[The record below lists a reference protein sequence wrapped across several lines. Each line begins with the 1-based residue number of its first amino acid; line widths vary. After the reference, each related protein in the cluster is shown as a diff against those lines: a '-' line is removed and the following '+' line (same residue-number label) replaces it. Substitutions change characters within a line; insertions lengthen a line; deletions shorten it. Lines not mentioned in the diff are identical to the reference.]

1 MTDEWMIQPKV
12 KNAKLKYS
20 DVWNVF
26 GVPVKKDNSGVFCVI
41 DGYASCFNCNSTYIK
56 KKDTG
61 TIPLRNHPCFKNYIM
76 EQEQQESLIL
86 KTQASSTTQILPQT
100 AASGINP
107 LTSYGLVIK
116 SIRLTLHEKL
126 RTKESI
132 VQWLCRSMRP
142 FSIVND
148 IGLRN
153 IVQQAI
159 SLGAKY
165 GNIDVNSMLPHRSII
180 TEHMKIMADSHPMH
194 KYTEPDKRAE
204 NIIVAMNKALSPFD
218 LNLSNTNIMCDR
230 GTCTTA
236 TTSSI
241 TTCND
246 ILHSS
251 DDDSCDEADDDYVPS
266 FKIKSKRKTK
276 SHNSRVKRTNSS
288 FSMIDHVKLDA
299 SEIPIEAREYLV
311 KLKEVKHIIKYVKKA
326 GLNDEIKSMASIS
339 LKQSSS
345 VRWLSLMNS
354 LQSLHRAYKAT
365 RKVLQ
370 KHDRHVYI
378 NPNDL
383 KWLIRLLLP
392 FQVITEK
399 VQAGNKPS
407 LHYVLLSTFMLRR
420 ILSSTEEL
428 QQFDAEINGK
438 EKSDINIGFDE
449 QQSDED
455 SELNIETEPLGI
467 SFFRERL
474 SVLLESMFDLDIRHY
489 AAVLLHPKYSKMM
502 HCSKNEIEQT
512 YKWIRDEL
520 KKINID
526 DTATN
531 AIDLNLSSKKAK
543 KSSLFEIYSNSSTTN
558 SPGRSVIDIE
568 DDDNDQ
574 YSNNDTTL
582 HDELNHYLFLVKKTE
597 DEPESKNED
606 PQLWWKTYNK
616 DLRKLSI
623 LTRRIFSIPATSA
636 SVERQFSSAGLIFND
651 RRTRLSGENLEN
663 IILVRSIEIQELNDI
678 GALN

>member
-1 MTDEWMIQPKV
+1 MAYFDTAIDAEIEIQHSSTSSSSISVKNSSKSITFYLKNKPDEWMIQPKV

-41 DGYASCFNCNSTYIK
+41 DGYASCFNCNSTYVK

-61 TIPLRNHPCFKNYIM
+61 TNPLRNHPCFKNYIM
-76 EQEQQESLIL
+76 EQEQQENLIL
-86 KTQASSTTQILPQT
+86 KTQASSATQILPPT

-153 IVQQAI
+153 IVQQTI

-180 TEHMKIMADSHPMH
+180 TEHMKIMADSHRKKLNTHFIELQMFKSLTMTPDLWSDKCNTSSYLGITCSMIDSDFCFSTFDLAMH

-218 LNLSNTNIMCDR
+218 LNLFNTNIMCDR
-230 GTCTTA
+230 GSNFVKCFKCYNPLHCYAHRLNNVIKKCFFQNGLKRTIDKSSIACTTA

-311 KLKEVKHIIKYVKKA
+311 KLKEVKHIIKYVKKV
-326 GLNDEIKSMASIS
+326 S
-339 LKQSSS
+339 L
-345 VRWLSLMNS
+345 
-354 LQSLHRAYKAT
+354 
-365 RKVLQ
+365 
-370 KHDRHVYI
+370 
-378 NPNDL
+378 
-383 KWLIRLLLP
+383 
-392 FQVITEK
+392 
-399 VQAGNKPS
+399 
-407 LHYVLLSTFMLRR
+407 
-420 ILSSTEEL
+420 
-428 QQFDAEINGK
+428 
-438 EKSDINIGFDE
+438 
-449 QQSDED
+449 
-455 SELNIETEPLGI
+455 
-467 SFFRERL
+467 
-474 SVLLESMFDLDIRHY
+474 
-489 AAVLLHPKYSKMM
+489 
-502 HCSKNEIEQT
+502 
-512 YKWIRDEL
+512 
-520 KKINID
+520 
-526 DTATN
+526 
-531 AIDLNLSSKKAK
+531 
-543 KSSLFEIYSNSSTTN
+543 
-558 SPGRSVIDIE
+558 
-568 DDDNDQ
+568 
-574 YSNNDTTL
+574 
-582 HDELNHYLFLVKKTE
+582 
-597 DEPESKNED
+597 
-606 PQLWWKTYNK
+606 
-616 DLRKLSI
+616 
-623 LTRRIFSIPATSA
+623 
-636 SVERQFSSAGLIFND
+636 
-651 RRTRLSGENLEN
+651 
-663 IILVRSIEIQELNDI
+663 
-678 GALN
+678 